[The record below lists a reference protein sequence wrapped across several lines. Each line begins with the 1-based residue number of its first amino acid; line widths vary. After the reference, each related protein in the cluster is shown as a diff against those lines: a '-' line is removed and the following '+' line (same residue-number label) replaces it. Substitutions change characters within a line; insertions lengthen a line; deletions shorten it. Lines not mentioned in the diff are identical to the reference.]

1 MRYICSFIS
10 YRCKAFLCL
19 FFVFSFRQNW
29 CKVVSWETFQRRW
42 MREKVQ
48 LLLSVV
54 SLFPKCPFHGF
65 PSQARARGA
74 SETLN
79 DPSQAAVT
87 RWGWCAVNG
96 KLDFSLWS
104 AIKAQP
110 EGVLEKLANKYG
122 GLGVKRAQTICGFF
136 FLREKHEQTHRWET
150 TPRRAGKENQPTKVR
165 F

>member
-1 MRYICSFIS
+1 
-10 YRCKAFLCL
+10 
-19 FFVFSFRQNW
+19 
-29 CKVVSWETFQRRW
+29 

-65 PSQARARGA
+65 PSRARARGA

-104 AIKAQP
+104 AIKAEP

-122 GLGVKRAQTICGFF
+122 GLGVKRAQTIYVFF
-136 FLREKHEQTHRWET
+136 FARETRNKRIGEKRLLAVQ
-150 TPRRAGKENQPTKVR
+150 GKKTNRQR
-165 F
+165 FGFKYREEAAAFRQC